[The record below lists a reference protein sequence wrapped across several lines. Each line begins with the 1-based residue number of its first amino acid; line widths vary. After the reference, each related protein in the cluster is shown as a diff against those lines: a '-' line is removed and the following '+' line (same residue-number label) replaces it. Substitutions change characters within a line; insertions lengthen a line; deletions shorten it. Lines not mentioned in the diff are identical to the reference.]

1 MKKDIFF
8 RNGSVKF
15 LASSECT
22 LSDFLGWLSATQ
34 SHGLFWGGGKGII
47 YRIAVLTELKRR
59 VEVLS

>member
-15 LASSECT
+15 LAASECT
-22 LSDFLGWLSATQ
+22 LSDFLAWLSA
-34 SHGLFWGGGKGII
+34 SFWGGGKGKM
-47 YRIAVLTELKRR
+47 YRTAVLTELKRR

>member
-15 LASSECT
+15 LAASECT
-22 LSDFLGWLSATQ
+22 LSDFRGWLSA
-34 SHGLFWGGGKGII
+34 SLWGGGKGII
-47 YRIAVLTELKRR
+47 YRSAVLAELKRR